1 MQIRYLIESP
11 SLDKIYSFFFKVKS
25 NNFSRLALALL
36 GVATSVL
43 ISSVNSDAKDM
54 TNRLGVGYKNQFA
67 VDNLPGGVAAQYYP
81 SADIG
86 FSAALGVDTQQNMSK
101 FGFMGKVYRIIF
113 TEENMNFYMG
123 AGAGLISNQTTAAN
137 TDSGFELNGFV
148 GGEFFLHGLD
158 SLGFTFEGGVGI
170 SSMSSGVRFRTFG
183 DSPLRGGIIF
193 YF

>member
-1 MQIRYLIESP
+1 MQIRFLMQS
-11 SLDKIYSFFFKVKS
+11 
-25 NNFSRLALALL
+25 SRLNFFSSFLRGSWIRVAALT
-36 GVATSVL
+36 ATL
-43 ISSVNSDAKDM
+43 MISASGEAKDM

-67 VDNLPGGVAAQYYP
+67 VDLPGGVAAQYYP

-148 GGEFFLHGLD
+148 GGEFFIHGLD

-170 SSMSSGVRFRTFG
+170 SSLSSGVRFRTFG
-183 DSPLRGGIIF
+183 DSPLRGGMIF

>member
-1 MQIRYLIESP
+1 
-11 SLDKIYSFFFKVKS
+11 
-25 NNFSRLALALL
+25 
-36 GVATSVL
+36 
-43 ISSVNSDAKDM
+43 M
-54 TNRLGVGYKNQFA
+54 THRLGVGYKNQF
-67 VDNLPGGVAAQYYP
+67 VNDIPSVAAQYYP

-86 FSAALGVDTQQNMSK
+86 FSAALGVDTQQNLSK

-123 AGAGLISNQTTAAN
+123 AGGGLLSSQTSAAS
-137 TDSGFELNGFV
+137 TDSGFELNGLV

-158 SLGFTFEGGVGI
+158 SLGFTFEAGVGI

-183 DSPLRGGIIF
+183 DSPIRGGIIF